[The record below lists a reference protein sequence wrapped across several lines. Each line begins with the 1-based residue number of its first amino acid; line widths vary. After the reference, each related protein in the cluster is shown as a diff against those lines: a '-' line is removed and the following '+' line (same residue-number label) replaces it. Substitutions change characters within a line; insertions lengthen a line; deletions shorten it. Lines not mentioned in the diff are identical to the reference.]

1 MMSKPSLD
9 VIGDMDV
16 LMETP
21 VCWYSD
27 EPVRLDVIGG
37 NTRVEYLGPG
47 SSVGLLCDDAVI
59 AHADGVT
66 IEQMRGFSRIE
77 LLEQSHIGLVTDAA
91 TIGTL
96 DSTSDVGTLTGYAR
110 VLYCAG
116 GVGTLSGDAVIH
128 SSPPTRCSTSLEA
141 VVRRYSTS
149 PEAVVQRWLSY
160 NAVPVVDGSVDLFA
174 FLPEGSSGGVLA
186 PEQVRE
192 LSGGRGVLPAWG
204 SAAMAWRGKDTEPD
218 SAGHQECWRVRVR
231 VEDLAAG
238 EPEHAISFRT
248 GFLAEADPRGSGRY
262 R

>member
-27 EPVRLDVIGG
+27 EPVRLDIIGG
-37 NTRVEYLGPG
+37 NTQVKHLAPG

-59 AHADGVT
+59 AHADGVV

-128 SSPPTRCSTSLEA
+128 CTPSTR
-141 VVRRYSTS
+141 RSTS
-149 PEAVVQRWLSY
+149 PEAAVQRWLRC
-160 NAVPVVDGSVDLFA
+160 NAVPVTDGSVELFT
-174 FLPEGSSGGVLA
+174 FFPEGSPRGALA
-186 PEQVRE
+186 PEQMQE
-192 LSGGRGVLPAWG
+192 LSEGRGVLPAWG
-204 SAAMAWRGKDTEPD
+204 SASMAWRQRDTETNPPT
-218 SAGHQECWRVRVR
+218 GHLECWRVQVR
-231 VEDLAAG
+231 VEELSAG
-238 EPEHAISFRT
+238 DPGQAISFQT
-248 GFLAEADPRGSGRY
+248 AVLLEADSHIPERY

>member
-9 VIGDMDV
+9 VIGDVDV
-16 LMETP
+16 LVETP
-21 VCWYSD
+21 VCWCSD

-37 NTRVEYLGPG
+37 NTRVEYLAPG

-59 AHADGVT
+59 IHADGVT

-91 TIGTL
+91 TIGNL
-96 DSTSDVGTLTGYAR
+96 DSTSDVGTLTGRAR
-110 VLYCAG
+110 VMYCAG
-116 GVGTLSGDAVIH
+116 GVGTLSGEAVIH
-128 SSPPTRCSTSLEA
+128 SSPPTRCSTSL
-141 VVRRYSTS
+141 
-149 PEAVVQRWLSY
+149 EAVVQRWLSY